1 MIELPYLAE
10 HTPFPPIN
18 KALKDPDGLLAFGG
32 SLSVERLFNAYSNG
46 VFPWFSD
53 GEPILWWSPDPRAVI
68 LLEEFQAS
76 RSLRKLARKQV
87 YTVTLNHNFEGVIHH
102 CASIARTMPG
112 AKDASTETWITQS
125 MIQAYQRLHQAGLAH
140 SVEVWDAQ
148 NTLVGGLYGVGIGQ
162 VFCGESMFHIA
173 PNTSKLAMYTLV
185 NHMRRHNL
193 AFIDCQMPTAHLN
206 SLGAQ
211 TISREQFITQ
221 LREYRSML
229 DPEGAISADYT
240 MCWQKQVIA
249 L

>member
-1 MIELPYLAE
+1 
-10 HTPFPPIN
+10 
-18 KALKDPDGLLAFGG
+18 
-32 SLSVERLFNAYSNG
+32 
-46 VFPWFSD
+46 
-53 GEPILWWSPDPRAVI
+53 
-68 LLEEFQAS
+68 
-76 RSLRKLARKQV
+76 
-87 YTVTLNHNFEGVIHH
+87 
-102 CASIARTMPG
+102 
-112 AKDASTETWITQS
+112 
-125 MIQAYQRLHQAGLAH
+125 
-140 SVEVWDAQ
+140 
-148 NTLVGGLYGVGIGQ
+148 
-162 VFCGESMFHIA
+162 MFHIA

-206 SLGAQ
+206 SIGAQ